1 MCEVTSGYT
10 KSACVNT
17 GGVDSVIVI
26 NLDDISTTTPPTLTP
41 GGQEIDTITLK
52 DGKKG
57 FKYTLDQHSASVTQT
72 PTRSRENNSF
82 FVAQSL
88 MMMLKDDDLATQEAI
103 DPLGRGYFV
112 MIAMQANGKNR
123 TYGLNTGL
131 TLETEENTSGQA
143 YGDMNGSTLNFV
155 GSETKRAPLI
165 STDKVNALL
174 IPAS

>member
-10 KSACVNT
+10 KGACVNT
-17 GGVDSVIVI
+17 GGVDAVVVI
-26 NLDDISTTTPPTLTP
+26 NLNDISTITPPTLTA

-57 FKYTLDQHSASVTQT
+57 FKYTLDQESASATQT

-103 DPLGRGYFV
+103 DPLGRGFFV
-112 MIAMQANGKNR
+112 MITMQANGKNR
-123 TYGLNTGL
+123 VYGLNTGV
-131 TLETEENTSGQA
+131 TLDTEENTTGQA
-143 YGDMNGSTLNFV
+143 YADMNGSTLNFV
-155 GSETKRAPLI
+155 GKETKRAPLV
-165 STDKVNALL
+165 STDKVNTLL